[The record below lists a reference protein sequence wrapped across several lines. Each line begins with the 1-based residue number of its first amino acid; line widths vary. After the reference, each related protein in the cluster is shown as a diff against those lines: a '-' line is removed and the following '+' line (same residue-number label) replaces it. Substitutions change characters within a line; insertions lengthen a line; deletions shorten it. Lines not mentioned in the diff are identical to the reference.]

1 MIKTTLRPGLIAS
14 AALMAMAGT
23 AQSAII
29 DAYQDSA
36 AGIGGSQA
44 AVYTVV
50 NGSTVNGTIDSSTV
64 NGVDPILSIFETD
77 GVGGSFDL
85 NLTINNVGSSPF
97 NGWSM
102 AAWDDVT
109 GMPGD
114 GSVTFNGGSLF
125 GTLDVSFGGLVLS
138 GSSAQLSVTVN
149 YGTGTDVIGMAQ
161 TSVVPVPAALPLFLS
176 GLFGLGLFNRKK
188 KTA

>member
-1 MIKTTLRPGLIAS
+1 MIKTILRPGLIAS
-14 AALMAMAGT
+14 AALMAMSGT

-50 NGSTVNGTIDSSTV
+50 NGTTVNGTIDSSTV

-77 GVGGSFDL
+77 GMGGSFDL
-85 NLTINNVGSSPF
+85 NLTITNVGSSAF
-97 NGWSM
+97 NGWSL
-102 AAWDDVT
+102 AAWDDIN

-114 GSVTFNGGSLF
+114 GSISFNGGTLF

-149 YGTGTDVIGMAQ
+149 YGNGTDVIGMAQ
-161 TSVVPVPAALPLFLS
+161 TAVVPVPAALPLFLS